1 MSYTVNKVA
10 IERVKSLEGVEEAL
24 EAFLSC
30 LIIERGYIDQILV
43 FLNVF

>member
-1 MSYTVNKVA
+1 MPRTVNRVA
-10 IERVKSLEGVEEAL
+10 IERVESLEGVEEAL

-30 LIIERGYIDQILV
+30 LIIERSYIDQILV